1 VTLSRR
7 HLIAGFG
14 TVAIAGSGLIA
25 GLRAAAAQDA
35 NVAELHK
42 AGPLGDK
49 ILGSGS
55 APVTIVEY
63 ASVTCGAC
71 AAFHA
76 QTYPTLKSKYIDT
89 GKVRL
94 IMREFPTAPAPVAIG
109 GFMLARCANEKYFPM
124 IEAIFD
130 QQRSWAQDPYN
141 GLLRIARQA
150 VSLDSRHLG
159 LSGQGPTE
167 TPTRLRELYEEKAG
181 RSSES
186 SAHRRCGAF
195 PLPAA
200 CNDSARP
207 SSVPRERPVRIGDLE
222 PTLARLAR
230 RTHGFTGAF
239 GHPPPRPSKGDAD
252 PSRIDTVS

>member
-150 VSLDSRHLG
+150 GFSQESFDACLKDEKVAEQIQQVAQRGNEEFKVDS
-159 LSGQGPTE
+159 
-167 TPTRLRELYEEKAG
+167 TPTFFINGKKYVGVISVAELDK
-181 RSSES
+181 
-186 SAHRRCGAF
+186 
-195 PLPAA
+195 
-200 CNDSARP
+200 
-207 SSVPRERPVRIGDLE
+207 ILE
-222 PTLARLAR
+222 PLLK
-230 RTHGFTGAF
+230 
-239 GHPPPRPSKGDAD
+239 S
-252 PSRIDTVS
+252 S

>member
-1 VTLSRR
+1 MQPQGGRCRAHSTATGDALVTLSRR

-25 GLRAAAAQDA
+25 GPRPAAAQDA

-49 ILGSGS
+49 ILGSES

-71 AAFHA
+71 AAFHT

-150 VSLDSRHLG
+150 GFSQESFDACLKDEKVAEQIQQVAQRGNEEFKVDS
-159 LSGQGPTE
+159 
-167 TPTRLRELYEEKAG
+167 TPTFFINGKKYVGVISVAELDK
-181 RSSES
+181 
-186 SAHRRCGAF
+186 
-195 PLPAA
+195 
-200 CNDSARP
+200 
-207 SSVPRERPVRIGDLE
+207 ILE
-222 PTLARLAR
+222 PLLK
-230 RTHGFTGAF
+230 
-239 GHPPPRPSKGDAD
+239 S
-252 PSRIDTVS
+252 S